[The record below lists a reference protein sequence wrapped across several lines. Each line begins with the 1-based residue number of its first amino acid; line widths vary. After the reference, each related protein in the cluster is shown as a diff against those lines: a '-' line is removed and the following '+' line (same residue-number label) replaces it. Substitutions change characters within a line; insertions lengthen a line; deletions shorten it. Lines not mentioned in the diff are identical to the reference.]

1 MPTQPKPFKVL
12 MTEKKSHRTK
22 AELEAR
28 KKAEEEL
35 ATGVELKER
44 PEVRNDP
51 VAHKEFKR
59 IAKLLKNIQKNDG
72 LFEGV
77 INRYCVLYSECK
89 DFEHKREEFARR
101 ANELEMKEHEILDNE
116 EMSVKEFYSLV
127 ATMQSQIV
135 SIDKAIQSK
144 RKMMLDIEKD
154 NIMTIASG
162 LRSIPKKEPKS
173 ESNELAEL
181 LRNG

>member
-1 MPTQPKPFKVL
+1 MPTQPKPFSVL
-12 MTEKKSHRTK
+12 TSEKKSHRTK

-28 KKAEEEL
+28 KKAEEAL
-35 ATGVELKER
+35 STGIEMRER

-59 IAKLLKNIQKNDG
+59 IVKLLKNIQKNDG

-77 INRYCVLYSECK
+77 INRYCVLYSECA
-89 DFEHKREEFARR
+89 DFEKKREAFARR
-101 ANELEMKEHEILDNE
+101 ANELEEKESEILDNE
-116 EMSVKEFYSLV
+116 EMSAKEYYSLV
-127 ATMQSQIV
+127 ATMQSQV
-135 SIDKAIQSK
+135 VGIDKAIQSK

-162 LRSIPKKEPKS
+162 LRSIPKKEPES
-173 ESNELAEL
+173 EKDPLAEL
-181 LRNG
+181 LKNG